1 MRALDSIP
9 LARALAG
16 LPSVFPVHTTVVY
29 CGVYP
34 TVQRSRG
41 SVASQTFLL
50 DVPVLTAAFRP
61 PTRARKLFH
70 PAGLA
75 PLSARI
81 SVIMYAAAGKTTCV
95 GVGGSIFISF
105 H

>member
-16 LPSVFPVHTTVVY
+16 LPSVLPVQTTVVY

-50 DVPVLTAAFRP
+50 EVPVFTAAFLP
-61 PTRARKLFH
+61 PASARKLFQ

-81 SVIMYAAAGKTTCV
+81 SVI
-95 GVGGSIFISF
+95 I
-105 H
+105 